1 MLESHLAA
9 GGQQAL
15 VELPQTLERL
25 HQTFI
30 ALAAGLQI
38 ILTNMDKLKQRYLD
52 YRYFYFLKCALIIV
66 SNIYLILMF
75 SDAKY
80 LVIQT
85 MFSKRKKPKFR
96 PLLRDQVLLP
106 NFPISL
112 FSPLLSF
119 KQLKQLKI
127 RLRKISRVFLV
138 KRKVTQILEGYLET
152 LRVIQDQEDFLAI
165 LLQIQRLV
173 EVNHI
178 LKLQPENKKNKIT
191 FLNNIKN

>member
-66 SNIYLILMF
+66 SNIYFILMF

-85 MFSKRKKPKFR
+85 TFSKRKKPKFR
-96 PLLRDQVLLP
+96 RRLRDQVLLP
-106 NFPISL
+106 NFLISL

-138 KRKVTQILEGYLET
+138 KRKVTPILEGYLET
-152 LRVIQDQEDFLAI
+152 LRVIQDQEDFLEI
-165 LLQIQRLV
+165 LPQIQRLV
-173 EVNHI
+173 EVNQI
-178 LKLQPENKKNKIT
+178 KELKI
-191 FLNNIKN
+191 

>member
-52 YRYFYFLKCALIIV
+52 YRYFFKYAIIIF
-66 SNIYLILMF
+66 SNIYFILMF

-85 MFSKRKKPKFR
+85 TFFKRKRPKFR
-96 PLLRDQVLLP
+96 PRLRDQVLLP
-106 NFPISL
+106 NSQISL

-138 KRKVTQILEGYLET
+138 KRKVTPILVGYLET
-152 LRVIQDQEDFLAI
+152 LRVIQDQEDFLEI

-173 EVNHI
+173 EVNQI
-178 LKLQPENKKNKIT
+178 LKLQPENKNNKIT

>member
-138 KRKVTQILEGYLET
+138 KRKVTPILEGYLET

-173 EVNHI
+173 EVNQI
-178 LKLQPENKKNKIT
+178 LKLQLENKNNKIT

>member
-52 YRYFYFLKCALIIV
+52 YRFFIFFKYAIIIF
-66 SNIYLILMF
+66 SNIYFILMF

-85 MFSKRKKPKFR
+85 TFFKRKRPKFR
-96 PLLRDQVLLP
+96 PRLRDQVLLP
-106 NFPISL
+106 NFQISL

-138 KRKVTQILEGYLET
+138 KRIVTQILEGYLET
-152 LRVIQDQEDFLAI
+152 LRVIQDQEDFLEI
-165 LLQIQRLV
+165 LPQIQRLV
-173 EVNHI
+173 EVN
-178 LKLQPENKKNKIT
+178 Q
-191 FLNNIKN
+191 IK